1 MRFLGLFLAVV
12 AMAQTA
18 NAALLSTWN
27 FDSNADAVVASGVSG
42 SATAFVN
49 VGTTGSNGIN
59 GSIASQRW
67 ATAANVSNT
76 SATLGSAKYNAISF
90 TNNGPSPLL
99 LDSMTLDMA
108 RIGGT
113 GTNVIRA
120 LVTSTVDAGPEEEIF
135 TVTANT
141 ATLSTKGDTL
151 GGVTLLAGQTVTYKF
166 YYSRSGTATGAIF
179 DNIQIYGNVVPEPA
193 SMAIFGLMGAG
204 VAVRRLRRKA

>member
-27 FDSNADAVVASGVSG
+27 FDSNANGVVASGVSG
-42 SATAFVN
+42 SATPFVN
-49 VGTTGSNGIN
+49 VGTAGSNGIN
-59 GSIASQRW
+59 GAIASQRW
-67 ATAANVSNT
+67 ATATNVTNS
-76 SATLGSAKYNAISF
+76 SATLGSARYNAISF
-90 TNNGPSPLL
+90 TNNGPSTLL
-99 LDSMTLDMA
+99 LDSMTLDLG
-108 RIGGT
+108 RVGGS

-120 LVTSTVDAGPEEEIF
+120 MVTSTVGAGPEAEIF

-141 ATLSTKGDTL
+141 SALSSKSDTL

-166 YYSRSGTATGAIF
+166 YYSRSGTASGAII
-179 DNIQIYGNVVPEPA
+179 DNIQIYGSAVPEPA